1 VQQPFEWGYQGMKL
15 MAKYLE
21 GDKSGVPANGVII
34 VPGKV
39 IEKANVD
46 QFMTEMKQM
55 LRK

>member
-1 VQQPFEWGYQGMKL
+1 
-15 MAKYLE
+15 MAKYIE

-46 QFMTEMKQM
+46 QFMAEMKQM